1 MVQNIGKIMPNQYSL
16 PMKTIRLLAVCALT
30 VSSLAASAQI
40 QPDAKP
46 IMKVNPFMTA
56 YNTPYD
62 IPPFDKIEYSDYLP
76 ALKAAIAKHN
86 AEIEAIVENTETPTF
101 ENTILALD
109 RGGRDL
115 YNVVMVFSNL
125 TESNSSPEFIEL
137 ANEFEPLAALHSDEV
152 SMNDRLFQRIK
163 TLYDNRENLNLATD
177 QKRLLEKYYKDFTR
191 SGALLSDADKE
202 KLKALNAEL
211 TDLYLQF
218 NRNLLAATNE
228 FEIVVRDASELSGLP
243 ESNIQ
248 VAAEEAI
255 ARGYGDGAWVFT
267 LHAPSRLPVLES
279 ADSRSLREKM
289 YKGYTTLASSG
300 KYDNRPV
307 INKILQARA
316 KKASL
321 LGFDN
326 YGSYMTDN
334 VMAGSI
340 ENAENLLYQI
350 WTPAVNRVKE
360 EVAEMQAIADAEGNG
375 ITIQPWDYYYYNEK
389 VRAQKY
395 DMDAAALREY
405 FPLDS
410 VRKGIFTMA
419 ERLYNVKFTEMP
431 DAPKYFD
438 EVTVYDV
445 TDANTGEH
453 IAVFMTDYFPRA
465 SKRQGAWMS
474 EFKGSWT
481 NDDGTSSRPIIFN
494 VGNFS
499 KPTSTTPSL
508 LTIDEVETMFHE
520 FGHGLHGMLS
530 RARYEGQSGTNVDR
544 DFVELPSQIHE
555 HWAFEPELLQV
566 YAHHYKTGEV
576 IPVDLIE
583 KLEASGTHNQ
593 GFRTAELVGAALL
606 DLEYGKLNPLADIDI
621 DAFEAQ
627 VTEKLG
633 MPEQLT
639 YRYRSPYF
647 KHIFGSDG
655 YASGYYTYLWAEVL
669 DCDGFELFKEKGIF
683 DPETAASFK
692 KNILEAGASE
702 DPMVLFVR
710 FRGSEPSVNAL
721 LKKRGLTPVK

>member
-1 MVQNIGKIMPNQYSL
+1 MNFNLIPAAGA
-16 PMKTIRLLAVCALT
+16 LAIVALAPT
-30 VSSLAASAQI
+30 ASAQNA
-40 QPDAKP
+40 PE
-46 IMKVNPFMTA
+46 MRVNPFMA
-56 YNTPYD
+56 PYNTPYE
-62 IPPFDKIEYSDYLP
+62 IPPFESIQYSDYMP
-76 ALKAAIAKHN
+76 ALKAAITKHN
-86 AEIEAIVENTETPTF
+86 AEIEDIVRNQAEPTF
-101 ENTILALD
+101 ENTILAMD
-109 RGGRDL
+109 RAGRDL
-115 YNVVMVFSNL
+115 TRVVMVFSNL
-125 TESNSSPEFIEL
+125 TESNSSPEFIEI
-137 ANEFEPLAALHSDEV
+137 ASEFEPLVARHSDEV
-152 SMNDRLFQRIK
+152 SMNQALFDRIK
-163 TLYDNRENLNLATD
+163 QLYDKRESLNLATD
-177 QKRLLEKYYKDFTR
+177 QRRLLEKYYKDFTR
-191 SGALLSDADKE
+191 SGALLNPEAKE
-202 KLKALNAEL
+202 ELKALNAEL

-228 FEIVVRDASELSGLP
+228 FEIVVKDANELSGLP
-243 ESNIQ
+243 ASNIQ
-248 VAAEEAI
+248 VAAEEA
-255 ARGYGDGAWVFT
+255 AERGYGPGTWVFT

-289 YKGYTTLASSG
+289 YKGYTSLASSG

-316 KKASL
+316 KKAKL
-321 LGFDN
+321 LGFKD

-340 ENAENLLYQI
+340 ENAENLLAQI

-360 EVAEMQAIADAEGNG
+360 EVAEMQAIADAEGKG
-375 ITIQPWDYYYYNEK
+375 VKIEPWDYYYYNEK
-389 VRAQKY
+389 VRAKKY
-395 DMDAAALREY
+395 NLDAAALREY
-405 FPLDS
+405 FPVDS

-419 ERLYNVKFTEMP
+419 QLLYNIKFTEMP

-438 EVTVYDV
+438 EVTVYNV
-445 TDANTGEH
+445 TDATTGEH

-474 EFKGSWT
+474 EFKGSWQE
-481 NDDGTSSRPIIFN
+481 DDGTSSRPVIFN

-499 KPTSTTPSL
+499 KPTATTPSL

-555 HWAFEPELLQV
+555 HWAFEPELLAV
-566 YAHHYKTGEV
+566 YARHYKNGDV
-576 IPVDLIE
+576 IPTELVE
-583 KLEASGTHNQ
+583 KLEASSTHNQ
-593 GFRTAELVGAALL
+593 GFRTAELCGAALL
-606 DLEYGKLNPLADIDI
+606 DLEYGKLNPEGDIDI
-621 DAFEAQ
+621 DAFEAD
-627 VTEKLG
+627 VAARLG
-633 MPEQLT
+633 MPKELT

-683 DPETAASFK
+683 DPATAASFR

-702 DPMVLFVR
+702 DPMRLFIN
-710 FRGSEPSVNAL
+710 FRGSAPKVDGL